1 MRSLRP
7 RSDSQEVKPIPASSE
22 SQTPLLQGQER
33 KDSYESTGSRSDEE
47 LLIGEI
53 SGVQESVFDDPV
65 LAHFYQPH
73 YLYEGLHRFDPQ
85 AEWSKSDE
93 ARVVK
98 KIDKKIMIWCCIM
111 FIALQL
117 DRQNISECFLNRSN
131 RKLTL

>member
-7 RSDSQEVKPIPASSE
+7 RPEGQEAKPISASLE

-47 LLIGEI
+47 LLIGEV
-53 SGVQESVFDDPV
+53 SGVQESVFDDPA

-73 YLYEGLHRFDPQ
+73 YLYEGLRRFDPL
-85 AEWSKSDE
+85 AEWSKGDE

-98 KIDKKIMIWCCIM
+98 KIDRKIMIWCCIM

-117 DRQNISECFLNRSN
+117 DRQNISEYHTSWIGAVGG
-131 RKLTL
+131 